1 MSVYL
6 ILNHDLSKTDL
17 LSSLL
22 VIYLTRIFL
31 GSEQKEGMRK
41 KDTQFFEYLLCPDPV
56 LSSLL
61 GYPI

>member
-31 GSEQKEGMRK
+31 GSERKGGIRK
-41 KDTQFFEYLLCPDPV
+41 KVTQFFEYLLCPNPV